1 MRITLIEDRLDLA
14 GFLTRAL
21 TREGHEVTAART
33 VSAAQRPALTAPDLV
48 VVDAALVAAGVPRQL
63 AGLPC
68 PVFCLRTGR
77 PEGGEAGELDGGG
90 LDALVARLCRAEAD
104 VSAGDLRVE
113 ARARRATWRGSPL
126 DLSGHDVS
134 VLAALV
140 RARGEVVTRSTF
152 LLEVWQ
158 TAFDPGT
165 NVVDVAV
172 SHLRRRLRDAGADV
186 TIEPVRGLGYR
197 LALPMA
203 AAA

>member
-1 MRITLIEDRLDLA
+1 MRITLIEDKLDLA

-33 VSAAQRPALTAPDLV
+33 LGALQRAGRAKPDLV
-48 VVDAALVAAGVPRQL
+48 VMDAALVGAGAQRQM
-63 AGLPC
+63 AGLAC

-77 PEGGEAGELDGGG
+77 PEAAGAGELEGGG
-90 LDALVARLCRAEAD
+90 LDALVARLCRAEGD
-104 VSAGDLRVE
+104 ICAGDLRVE
-113 ARARRATWRGSPL
+113 PRARRATWRGARL
-126 DLSGHDVS
+126 DLSGHDVG

-140 RARGEVVTRSTF
+140 RARGEVVTRATF

-158 TAFDPGT
+158 TPYDPGT

-197 LALPMA
+197 LVLPMA
-203 AAA
+203 VAA

>member
-21 TREGHEVTAART
+21 TGEGHDVTVTRSPGGSQQ
-33 VSAAQRPALTAPDLV
+33 VGTAPDLV
-48 VVDAALVAAGVPRQL
+48 VIDAAMVTAAVARQL
-63 AGLPC
+63 AVNTS

-77 PEGGEAGELDGGG
+77 AEGERAREIEGGG
-90 LDALVARLCRAEAD
+90 LDALVARLWRAED
-104 VSAGDLRVE
+104 QVTAGDLRVE
-113 ARARRATWRGSPL
+113 PRARRASWRGSRL
-126 DLSGHDVS
+126 DLSGHD
-134 VLAALV
+134 LALLHALV
-140 RARGEVVTRSTF
+140 RARGEAVTRSTL

-158 TAFDPGT
+158 TPYDPGT

-172 SHLRRRLRDAGADV
+172 SHLRRTLRDAGADV

-203 AAA
+203 VAA